1 MSLNLTSVLRT
12 PNELRKG
19 DIIGVGEY
27 CFAITR
33 IVHLPTAAIV
43 FGVDEGDNEL
53 RYLVRGLI
61 EVSPFEPI
69 DEALA
74 HYGRNL

>member
-1 MSLNLTSVLRT
+1 MNLNLTSVLRT
-12 PNELRKG
+12 PSELREG
-19 DIIGVGEY
+19 DIIGVGEH

-53 RYLVRGLI
+53 RHLVRGLV
-61 EVSPFEPI
+61 EVHAEDF
-69 DEALA
+69 DEALV